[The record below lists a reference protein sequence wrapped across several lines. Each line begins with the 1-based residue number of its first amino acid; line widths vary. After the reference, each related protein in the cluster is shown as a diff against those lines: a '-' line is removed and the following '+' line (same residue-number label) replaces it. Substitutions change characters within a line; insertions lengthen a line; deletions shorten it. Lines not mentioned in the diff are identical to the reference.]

1 MDLSSHLKRT
11 TETDKI
17 NEAKICKTPFL
28 RQQKMTADRWGK
40 NEVSL
45 TLPQFIILEKFPSQ
59 KHREGK
65 FRRQLV
71 GSKLG
76 RWS

>member
-1 MDLSSHLKRT
+1 
-11 TETDKI
+11 
-17 NEAKICKTPFL
+17 
-28 RQQKMTADRWGK
+28 MTADRWGK